1 MTWVAVAVG
10 GGAVVGG
17 LLSSSAAKSA
27 ANTQANSA
35 NAANQLQWN
44 MFQQQQENQ
53 KPWLQAGTGAL
64 GQLTTLTGPGG
75 EFSQPLSM
83 SSLQTD
89 PGFAFRMQQGQ
100 EALDRSGAARGMTLS
115 GAQVRGLTDYGQGQG
130 SQEYQNAWNRAM
142 SDRST
147 RFGQL
152 ASMAG
157 LGQAANAQMGQMG
170 MQTAGQMGNNITGAG
185 AAQAAGQV
193 GSANAWTSALNTG
206 LNGWQQYNM
215 LQSMNGGGYGGSG
228 GYGYGYTGNNANPYG
243 TTGNIGTGGAWA
255 SAVPQ

>member
-1 MTWVAVAVG
+1 MTWVAVGVA
-10 GGAVVGG
+10 GATLVTGVIA
-17 LLSSSAAKSA
+17 SNASRSAADKQSQA
-27 ANTQANSA
+27 AQN
-35 NAANQLQWN
+35 ANQLQWN

-53 KPWLQAGTGAL
+53 RPWLEAGQGAL
-64 GQLTTLTGPGG
+64 GQLTNLTGPGG
-75 EFSQPLSM
+75 EFSTPLSM
-83 SSLQTD
+83 SSLQFD

-115 GAQVRGLTDYGQGQG
+115 GAQVRGLTDYGQGIG

-157 LGQAANAQMGQMG
+157 LGQAANAQIGQMG
-170 MQTAGQMGNNITGAG
+170 MQTAGQMGNNITSAG

-193 GSANAWTSALNTG
+193 GSANAWTNALNTG
-206 LNGWQQYNM
+206 LNTWQQYNM
-215 LQSMNGGGYGGSG
+215 MNQMNSPGMYS
-228 GYGYGYTGNNANPYG
+228 YTGVPGSSSPNFGNNWGQPMP
-243 TTGNIGTGGAWA
+243 T
-255 SAVPQ
+255 VPVG